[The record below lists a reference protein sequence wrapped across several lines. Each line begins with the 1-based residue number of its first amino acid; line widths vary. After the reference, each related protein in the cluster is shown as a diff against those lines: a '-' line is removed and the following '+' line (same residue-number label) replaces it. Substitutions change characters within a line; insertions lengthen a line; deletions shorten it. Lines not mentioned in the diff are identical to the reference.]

1 MLLTT
6 KTQRQNKKNLIQET
20 ESESK
25 LPAKNTQR
33 NVGYWKLVI
42 WSIDS
47 YSTVVTE
54 MPIAYCG
61 EMPNSIIT

>member
-6 KTQRQNKKNLIQET
+6 KKQRQNKKNLIQEI

-33 NVGYWKLVI
+33 NGGYWKLVI

-47 YSTVVTE
+47 YPTVVTE